1 MIAQPIQTLHHVRR
15 YSNTKTGW
23 QLKKEGTLHIVHVIM
38 KTQKEKKILGTLVA
52 SESWPR
58 HFLPMTNVWFSV
70 FKNFFRVVIMT
81 SLKLC
86 L

>member
-1 MIAQPIQTLHHVRR
+1 MIAQPIQTLHNVRR
-15 YSNTKTGW
+15 YNYTKTGW

-38 KTQKEKKILGTLVA
+38 KTQKEKNSGNSCCLRKLSA
-52 SESWPR
+52 SFPS
-58 HFLPMTNVWFSV
+58 NDKCVVSV